1 MNELLRTHH
10 WLRGGLRSDRERTLR
25 ELGVGGDG
33 DRVLRVDAH
42 RRLRGPYSAAG
53 RVVTAL
59 VPPTLPVD
67 PDLVRRY
74 DIELLSA
81 APELSDVVPSSRETL
96 TSMAIPAERTRYY
109 ARLRTVRIGN
119 GLVEFIRD
127 SPVGAGPRVLVV
139 ENVDQAD
146 PTDLEFLGS
155 LVRRVDP
162 QRLCVVVCTPDT
174 DPNDETLLA
183 VLRSRALL
191 TPVTRDTAGAPT
203 AADATAD
210 DSAADRTDAET
221 AWRYVASDCT
231 SDEPAQL
238 AAYRALDAAERAR
251 LHDRRA
257 AEVEALDQES
267 LRIGALA
274 YHREHGSDP
283 GEAGVLAV
291 FHAMDHCLCLGFY
304 EACVEYGRRGIA
316 LVSPR
321 TEHDRW
327 WAFVKGTTL
336 ALSILGR
343 TEEAELMDDQSRLNS
358 VKPGVHTNAAYSTAM
373 LYTRHKDPEQRD
385 QRKAKAWLNAAIATA
400 SLIEDRH
407 ERAFQ
412 SAFYRN
418 GLALVEANLGDP
430 VEALRL
436 VDECIESLERLLPPG
451 DHMLHRS
458 VLKNNRARVYL
469 SLGRLQDA
477 LDDYAVVI
485 EQDPNHAEHYLERG
499 NILRRLGRPEEAYAD
514 YATAMRLSP
523 PFPEIYYN
531 RGDLRFGEG
540 DTTGA
545 LADFS
550 YVLELSPDFVDAY
563 VNRAG
568 LYLEQGDWDAA
579 REDALRGLEFEPEN
593 PYLHA
598 VLGQVFAEADDFAS
612 ARAAFDRALKADPD
626 HVPALVGRAVLAY
639 SAGDLATAADDLGR
653 AVDLQP
659 DDSSLHYNRA
669 LVHRDAG
676 RADEAVADL
685 EAAAALAPDD
695 PDIAEELTRCR
706 AAAA

>member
-1 MNELLRTHH
+1 MNELLRTHY
-10 WLRGGLRSDRERTLR
+10 WLRGGLRGDREQALRTL
-25 ELGVGGDG
+25 LAGADG
-33 DRVLRVDAH
+33 LDGAHAVLRVDAH
-42 RRLRGPYSAAG
+42 RRLRGPYTAAG
-53 RVVTAL
+53 RVVSAL
-59 VPPTLPVD
+59 VPEVLPRD
-67 PDLVRRY
+67 PGTVHRY

-81 APELSDVVPSSRETL
+81 APELSAIVPSSRETL

-127 SPVGAGPRVLVV
+127 SPVEAGPRLLVV

-146 PTDLEFLGS
+146 PTDLEFLAS
-155 LVRRVDP
+155 LLRRVDP
-162 QRLCVVVCTPDT
+162 ERLCVVVCTPDA
-174 DPNDETLLA
+174 DPADDTLMG
-183 VLRSRALL
+183 VLRTRARL
-191 TPVTRDTAGAPT
+191 TPVLTEPGAGAADGAEGG
-203 AADATAD
+203 AADGAE
-210 DSAADRTDAET
+210 DAVEAR
-221 AWRYVASDCT
+221 AWRFVASDGT
-231 SDEPAQL
+231 SDEPALL
-238 AAYRALDAAERAR
+238 AAYRELDAESRAL
-251 LHDRRA
+251 LHDRRGD
-257 AEVEALDQES
+257 EVEALDQES

-283 GEAGVLAV
+283 DQAGVRAV

-304 EACVEYGRRGIA
+304 EACVEYGQRGIA
-316 LVSPR
+316 LVDPR
-321 TEHDRW
+321 ADHDRW

-343 TEEAELMDDQSRLNS
+343 TEEAERLDDLARLNS
-358 VKPGVHTNAAYSTAM
+358 TKPGVHTSAAYSTAM

-400 SLIEDRH
+400 SMIEDPH

-418 GLALVEANLGDP
+418 GLALVEANLGEP
-430 VEALRL
+430 GEALRL

-451 DHMLHRS
+451 DHVLHRS

-477 LDDYAVVI
+477 LADYAVVI

-499 NILRRLGRPEEAYAD
+499 NILRQLDRPEEAAAD

-540 DTTGA
+540 DTDGA

-568 LYLEQGDWDAA
+568 LYLEQGDAEAA
-579 REDALRGLEFEPEN
+579 RDDALRGLEYDPEN

-598 VLGQVFAEADDFAS
+598 VLGQVFAEDEDFAA

-626 HVPALVGRAVLAY
+626 LVSGLVGRAVLAY
-639 SAGDLATAADDLGR
+639 SCGDLATAADDLDR
-653 AVDLQP
+653 AVGLQP
-659 DDSSLHYNRA
+659 DDPALHYNRA

-676 RADEAVADL
+676 RADEARADL
-685 EAAAALAPDD
+685 ETAAALAPED
-695 PDIAEELTRCR
+695 PDIAEELARCG
-706 AAAA
+706 

>member
-1 MNELLRTHH
+1 MNEFLRTHH
-10 WLRGGLRSDRERTLR
+10 WLRGGLRRDRELTLR
-25 ELGVGGDG
+25 ELGVGDDG
-33 DRVLRVDAH
+33 VLRVDAH

-59 VPPTLPVD
+59 VPRVLPRD
-67 PDLVRRY
+67 PGLVHRY

-81 APELSDVVPSSRETL
+81 APELSAIVPSSRETL

-127 SPVGAGPRVLVV
+127 SPAEAGPRVLVV

-146 PTDLEFLGS
+146 PTDLEFLAS
-155 LVRRVDP
+155 LLRRVDP
-162 QRLCVVVCTPDT
+162 ERLCVVVGTPDA
-174 DPNDETLLA
+174 DPDDETLCA
-183 VLRSRALL
+183 VLRTRARL
-191 TPVTRDTAGAPT
+191 TVVSTDSTAPT
-203 AADATAD
+203 APTEQSDADAD
-210 DSAADRTDAET
+210 D
-221 AWRYVASDCT
+221 AWRYVAADCVSD
-231 SDEPAQL
+231 DPAQL
-238 AAYRALDAAERAR
+238 AAYDRLDAGARAL

-257 AEVEALDQES
+257 AEVEALDEES
-267 LRIGALA
+267 LRVGALA
-274 YHREHGSDP
+274 HHREHGSDP

-304 EACVEYGRRGIA
+304 EACVDYGRRGIR
-316 LVSPR
+316 LVDPK

-358 VKPGVHTNAAYSTAM
+358 TKPGVHTNAAYSTAM

-430 VEALRL
+430 TEALRL
-436 VDECIESLERLLPPG
+436 VDECVESLDRLLPPG

-499 NILRRLGRPEEAYAD
+499 NILRQLGRPEEAAAD

-540 DTTGA
+540 DTAGA
-545 LADFS
+545 MADFS
-550 YVLELSPDFVDAY
+550 YVLELQPDFVDAY

-568 LYLEQGDWDAA
+568 LHLEQGDWELA
-579 REDALRGLEFEPEN
+579 RDDALHGLEHDPEN

-598 VLGQVFAEADDFAS
+598 VLGQVFAESDDFAAS
-612 ARAAFDRALKADPD
+612 RAAFDRALKAAPD
-626 HVPALVGRAVLAY
+626 LVSALVGRAVLAY
-639 SAGDLATAADDLGR
+639 STGDLATAADDLDR
-653 AVDLQP
+653 AVELQP
-659 DDSSLHYNRA
+659 DDPALHYNRA

-676 RADEAVADL
+676 RPAEALADL
-685 EAAAALAPDD
+685 ETAGALAPDD
-695 PDIAEELTRCR
+695 PDIAEELTRRR
-706 AAAA
+706 ADRF